1 VLIKKDLDSL
11 LDAGGK
17 FHEFDGAT
25 VTILGGTGFIGR
37 WLVQALHEYR
47 LNFGIQSQITVV
59 TRNSKA
65 AHSLFT
71 EELGVAVKIVEFDFT
86 SESIELEK
94 SDFFLNGATPSRKM
108 TGLDNSDAVFT
119 SSVNASTSIIRSS
132 IKHVNKPRVLNLSSG
147 IVYGSQDIGV
157 RNQSERPILLQPNSQ
172 SGYLNA
178 KLASDQLFSNADS
191 AGLMRSISPKLFAF
205 AGPGIALDEHFAV
218 GNFLRDGIDGR
229 SITISGN
236 PSTTRS
242 YLYPTDLVVW
252 ILTALLQPKN
262 LDVNIGSELP
272 ITMFELATL
281 ISEMT
286 TNKGVKVLSEDQ
298 NVSNYVPSTANFRE
312 HYGVSEKINLIN
324 GLERWVESILKNK

>member
-94 SDFFLNGATPSRKM
+94 SDFFLNGATPSRKV
-108 TGLDNSDAVFT
+108 TGLDDSDAVFT

-147 IVYGSQDIGV
+147 IVYGSQEISV

-178 KLASDQLFSNADS
+178 KLASDQLFSNANS
-191 AGLMRSISPKLFAF
+191 AGLMKSISPKLFAF

-218 GNFLRDGIDGR
+218 GNFLRDGINGR
-229 SITISGN
+229 SITINSFF
-236 PSTTRS
+236 
-242 YLYPTDLVVW
+242 LLVKKFFKRIKNKIRTSREFENQG
-252 ILTALLQPKN
+252 ILNRAMN
-262 LDVNIGSELP
+262 LCH
-272 ITMFELATL
+272 FELL
-281 ISEMT
+281 
-286 TNKGVKVLSEDQ
+286 GD
-298 NVSNYVPSTANFRE
+298 ANGINEE
-312 HYGVSEKINLIN
+312 HKIYEAIN
-324 GLERWVESILKNK
+324 PNHIQEIAIQILQI